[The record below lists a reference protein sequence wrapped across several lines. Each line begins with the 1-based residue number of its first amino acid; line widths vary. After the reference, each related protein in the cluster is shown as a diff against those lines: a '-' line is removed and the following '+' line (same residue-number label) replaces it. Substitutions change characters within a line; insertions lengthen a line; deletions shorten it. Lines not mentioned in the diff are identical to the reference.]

1 MYRSDPEIA
10 KKYRSK
16 RWQKLRV
23 LKKAQNPV
31 CERCLKKG
39 KVTPT
44 YIIHHKEYITD
55 KNYMDDDV
63 FFNLDNLESL
73 CLECHNKEHFSEID
87 YLFDENGDLYDP
99 KNNT

>member
-1 MYRSDPEIA
+1 MYREDPEIA

-16 RWQKLRV
+16 RWQKLRI

-31 CERCLKKG
+31 CERCLKEG

-63 FFNLDNLESL
+63 FFNLYNLESL
-73 CLECHNKEHFSEID
+73 CLACHNRRTLWRRNRIFI
-87 YLFDENGDLYDP
+87 
-99 KNNT
+99 